1 MLNQDANVTVK
12 TGGGKMTA
20 SIHGDIDH
28 HNAFSIRSKI
38 DEALLTDK
46 PEILALNLSGVSFM
60 DSSGLG
66 LILGR
71 LNKAETVGA
80 VLTIEDPTPQIRKI
94 LDLAGIGRMI
104 TIETNHNE

>member
-1 MLNQDANVTVK
+1 MLNQDANVK
-12 TGGGKMTA
+12 MKAENGKLTA
-20 SIHGDIDH
+20 SIFGDIDH
-28 HNAFSIRSKI
+28 HNAFSIRSRI
-38 DEALLTDK
+38 DEKLLGDK
-46 PEILALNLSGVSFM
+46 PEVLALDLSGVSFM

-71 LNKAETVGA
+71 LNKAEEVGA
-80 VLTIEDPTPQIRKI
+80 VLTIQNPSPQIRKI